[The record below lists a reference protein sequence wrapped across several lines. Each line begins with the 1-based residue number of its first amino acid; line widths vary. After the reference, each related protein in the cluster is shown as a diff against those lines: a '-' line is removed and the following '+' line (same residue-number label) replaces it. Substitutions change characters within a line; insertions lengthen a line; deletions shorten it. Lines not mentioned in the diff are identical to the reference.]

1 MGNWNRE
8 LGNKHEYAANN
19 QKGRMRTVKLD
30 LNVNGVIEEIA
41 DLVGSAAISE
51 TLGMQP
57 GDLVKVN
64 LLT

>member
-1 MGNWNRE
+1 M
-8 LGNKHEYAANN
+8 L
-19 QKGRMRTVKLD
+19 TVKLE

-57 GDLVKVN
+57 GELSEGEFIDINEKNDFDIKDKDVPE
-64 LLT
+64 